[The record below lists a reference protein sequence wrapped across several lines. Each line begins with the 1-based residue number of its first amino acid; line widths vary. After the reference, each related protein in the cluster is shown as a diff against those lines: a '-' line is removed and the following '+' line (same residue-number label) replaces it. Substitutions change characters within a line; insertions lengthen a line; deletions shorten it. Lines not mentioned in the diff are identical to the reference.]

1 MIEFKEIFE
10 LAVSMFDDPDIRRMY
25 VADPVGYQQSMRPYL
40 IKGKD
45 EFTHPLAIVEKLAA
59 YSAPSGSLEEFDG
72 DGSATYGLGTTP
84 LPGASFTFAVDG
96 RPVLGGTYDPNTKE
110 ATFPEAVPEGS
121 KASVA
126 WYYAGAFTE
135 DFMDLGMNE
144 AHSAADVVAKIKNIL
159 ATSVAVAWALNEMN
173 RSLEIRNFL
182 SDADLSFYSPANS
195 AQAKT
200 QWHQAVQREMD
211 SLESQLNWRLYAN
224 GGKRR
229 F

>member
-25 VADPVGYQQSMRPYL
+25 VADPVGFQQSMRPYL
-40 IKGKD
+40 IKGKE
-45 EFTHPLAIVEKLAA
+45 EFTHPLVVADRLAI
-59 YSAPSGSLEEFDG
+59 YSDASGSLEEFAG
-72 DGSATYGLGTTP
+72 DGTATYGLSTNP

-96 RPVLGGTYDPNTKE
+96 KPVLGGTYDYETHN
-110 ATFPEAVPEGS
+110 ATFPENVPSGS
-121 KASVA
+121 TASVA
-126 WYYAGAFTE
+126 WYYAGAFTQ
-135 DFMDLGMNE
+135 DFMDLGFNE
-144 AHSAADVVAKIKNIL
+144 AQDALGILSKVKNIL

-200 QWHQAVQREMD
+200 QWHAAVQREMD
-211 SLESQLNWRLYAN
+211 SLESQLNWRIYAN
-224 GGKRR
+224 GSKRR